1 MSMTMIRLGWCLY
14 VVGVVG
20 GASMATENVAPSS
33 WGSTARTCIL
43 VLCLVSMAFH
53 WRKQILGRTV
63 SFAATM
69 AAAKNVQYIKIDK
82 VILKPLQAF
91 NVEIVTCDGW
101 RIHMS
106 RVELDVRLKMFLS
119 SFGQMK
125 LVWVIV
131 DALSVTPPSTIPTTT
146 TRDERPPVPAAPR
159 TTDSIDPPTPV
170 TAVMGV
176 LKFTELQIRSISCV
190 LSVPVV
196 VDGSTVVLAV
206 QCSGKDLELAVHDI
220 SAPTGIMTA
229 EFSHSSSSC
238 FVRIVPPGTHVHDG
252 LFVDPS
258 ASTSVHVKYLQ
269 LVVKAHYLT
278 KLVHEA
284 QVVGTGPSPSATVS
298 IYENMIKL
306 FQQLQQQSTPAPIG
320 LPSKQATFTND
331 SFQLILQTLP
341 VAVHVFLH
349 TTQLSWTTHIDSL
362 HITSTKALDELA
374 AHVQIKSTSISFTTD
389 EAHAVVPWIA
399 LSDVEFHANQS
410 AENVTDPTNDSAVV
424 VSIKTTVGSVILQV
438 TPAVRDHVTALRVV
452 SLSGFSTPPTPPRRR
467 RRVAVHVESRDVTV
481 MVQDP
486 LTKAKGVARFV
497 RLVVEDK
504 GDASCRQV
512 SIGSDKFTVEIMIE
526 GGGIL
531 RPSLSLTVANSHIQ
545 ASVVPRLHVQ
555 VSVESLEGSFDLNQQ
570 DTSRLPCDGV
580 YAPVSRPP
588 RVILTQFN
596 AQVTETD
603 DVCMVVVVHIQDSVA
618 HWNHAEHVASVVA
631 VRSLARAYRQLLDA
645 VHTAPPPTST
655 LAPSSTTARIKGPL
669 DLTIASKALA
679 LHLTGM
685 AHLPANLHVFSVQ
698 EFKYHLVETNVEKA
712 TIIQTAVAHVDARAD
727 KLIHVSSV
735 DVHILHNVLTGAE
748 SVKLDVHDLALTLPP
763 KWKLMVFIKQVQQ
776 LFLLASL
783 DHSRRTKPPVELTAR
798 ITSVVATLALP
809 SDRNNVVLKLTGQSV
824 DIKSTITASCQLSCA
839 VEATLNEM
847 DTCFSVADYRQHV
860 AKVVSFATQIA
871 VHDVDLRAFSAV
883 QDIWRLEFD
892 SISLAGD
899 IHDVGLSN
907 AATNIPRSRYCLG
920 LTADVQRPTLRMDKV
935 FVALEVIPVVV
946 AAFDDLVNASM
957 LENDVVKVNPRQK
970 LFGTI
975 DVAVTESSWVALLTA
990 DNPLTCRMGHIRLGV
1005 DKSSRVDCHVA
1016 DLTLGLSSARV
1027 LHLSQVHWA
1036 IQFVHQ
1042 GNVAN
1047 VDLWHAVVCAT
1058 VTSQTPMENKLSV
1071 EWTTLVGVA
1080 KTFLTEQLPPPCH
1093 DRLAQGFNALQQVS
1107 VSLALRPVQIG
1118 WSEANTPT
1126 LMHFEMNH
1134 VDVSFG
1140 AAKDSTGSRWQPQS
1154 FAVDIKSLQGFIL
1167 DGPDIP
1173 TRPNSFVLQAASVHA
1188 VNTTVQANK
1197 HVPIQVNKLRLVW
1210 TVAIRDHIFHMVD
1223 IVHDDVVQLLE
1234 IARGHGSTS
1243 KAPTALLVHQKS
1255 SPTSLLDLLHQGKL
1269 GLSDDAT
1276 PTTTTTTTSS
1286 TTKQNAPG
1294 VTQHSNNHFPAGL
1307 ILTKRYSLTLY
1318 ETQIHVAEP
1327 DSKSSMV
1334 VASRQIQIELGKD
1347 PLVAYTMADIALTDM
1362 TCHVAPLDVDIGAGV
1377 LWYNP
1382 HLRNTLL
1389 QQILNECSITVKYNM
1404 ALLSQATFVQVD
1416 MPSVVV
1422 GMDSNQ
1428 FFQCFSVVRTV
1439 LLAPPKVPKP
1449 KPNVAPLTMDKSVKL
1464 KKVQAAVAE
1473 ELRMA
1478 GLRSTTTT
1486 GTKRN

>member
-1 MSMTMIRLGWCLY
+1 
-14 VVGVVG
+14 
-20 GASMATENVAPSS
+20 
-33 WGSTARTCIL
+33 
-43 VLCLVSMAFH
+43 
-53 WRKQILGRTV
+53 
-63 SFAATM
+63 
-69 AAAKNVQYIKIDK
+69 
-82 VILKPLQAF
+82 
-91 NVEIVTCDGW
+91 
-101 RIHMS
+101 
-106 RVELDVRLKMFLS
+106 
-119 SFGQMK
+119 
-125 LVWVIV
+125 
-131 DALSVTPPSTIPTTT
+131 
-146 TRDERPPVPAAPR
+146 
-159 TTDSIDPPTPV
+159 
-170 TAVMGV
+170 
-176 LKFTELQIRSISCV
+176 
-190 LSVPVV
+190 
-196 VDGSTVVLAV
+196 
-206 QCSGKDLELAVHDI
+206 
-220 SAPTGIMTA
+220 
-229 EFSHSSSSC
+229 
-238 FVRIVPPGTHVHDG
+238 
-252 LFVDPS
+252 
-258 ASTSVHVKYLQ
+258 
-269 LVVKAHYLT
+269 
-278 KLVHEA
+278 
-284 QVVGTGPSPSATVS
+284 
-298 IYENMIKL
+298 
-306 FQQLQQQSTPAPIG
+306 
-320 LPSKQATFTND
+320 
-331 SFQLILQTLP
+331 
-341 VAVHVFLH
+341 
-349 TTQLSWTTHIDSL
+349 
-362 HITSTKALDELA
+362 
-374 AHVQIKSTSISFTTD
+374 
-389 EAHAVVPWIA
+389 
-399 LSDVEFHANQS
+399 
-410 AENVTDPTNDSAVV
+410 
-424 VSIKTTVGSVILQV
+424 
-438 TPAVRDHVTALRVV
+438 
-452 SLSGFSTPPTPPRRR
+452 
-467 RRVAVHVESRDVTV
+467 

-486 LTKAKGVARFV
+486 LTKAKGVVRFV

-512 SIGSDKFTVEIMIE
+512 SVGSDKSTVEIMIE

-531 RPSLSLTVANSHIQ
+531 RPSPSLSLTVANSHIQ

-555 VSVESLEGSFDLNQQ
+555 VSVESLEGSLDLTQQ
-570 DTSRLPCDGV
+570 GTRPSRLPCDGV
-580 YAPVSRPP
+580 NAPVCRPP

-596 AQVTETD
+596 AQVAATD

-631 VRSLARAYRQLLDA
+631 VRSLARACRQLLDA

-698 EFKYHLVETNVEKA
+698 EFKYHLVETNAEKA
-712 TIIQTAVAHVDARAD
+712 TTIQTAVAHVDARAD

-735 DVHILHNVLTGAE
+735 DMHILHNVLTGAE

-783 DHSRRTKPPVELTAR
+783 DHGRRTKPPVELTAR

-809 SDRNNVVLKLTGQSV
+809 NDRNNVVLKLTGRYV
-824 DIKSTITASCQLSCA
+824 DIKSTITASCQLSRA
-839 VEATLNEM
+839 VEETLNEM

-871 VHDVDLRAFSAV
+871 VHDVDLRAISAV
-883 QDIWRLEFD
+883 QDVWRLEFD

-920 LTADVQRPTLRMDKV
+920 LTADVQRPTLRVDKV

-957 LENDVVKVNPRQK
+957 LEKDVVKVNPRQK

-990 DNPLTCRMGHIRLGV
+990 DNPLTGRMGHIRLGV

-1042 GNVAN
+1042 GSVAN

-1080 KTFLTEQLPPPCH
+1080 KTFLTEQLLPPCH
-1093 DRLAQGFNALQQVS
+1093 ERLAQGFNALQQVS

-1140 AAKDSTGSRWQPQS
+1140 AVKDSTGSRWQPQS

-1243 KAPTALLVHQKS
+1243 KAPTTLLVHQKS

-1276 PTTTTTTTSS
+1276 STTTTTTSS
-1286 TTKQNAPG
+1286 TKQNAPG
-1294 VTQHSNNHFPAGL
+1294 VTQHSNNHFPAAGL
-1307 ILTKRYSLTLY
+1307 VLTKRYSLTLF

-1486 GTKRN
+1486 GAPSAALKCVAFRIGRAQCRFRAGPEDGGAEFVAIGMDEAEGNHVYFDDSCTKFGINMQWLEIQNLKPGSSSMCFDDPMAVVKPRLEDGTSPQIKTMLSIRAESKPLPPSQAQPGVRVFEMLEVSIFPGIPYDISIQLAVDFYELMFKFFFGNQVKTPMTAHEMKLHMANPMAKLGKKELARQPSLPTDAADDLVPDDDDEIAESSGAELFYFNYVRIGNICLHISCLGFVVNLTGFELELPHFVCQGKLCTWKQLLRKFEGHLAWHVTKESASSGLNHVKKKFMTLNKTFKRKDKQPHLTPPPPPPFPAAAAPNTKKESAENMATLFGPYHHQDVYTSPF